1 MGESMRRFWGGPL
14 RLTLI
19 ALVVCIVIELVVVC
33 LDLPALWDVRLS
45 RAASMAQLL
54 SLVAVALAVPQLV
67 AMRDEQQRLN
77 AQLSRQPDIQV
88 GFASGGVWPP
98 AGLEDRYDAEMH
110 WLVPESRSGNI
121 VVPIKTWN
129 RGTDSARELEW
140 TFRFPRGT
148 EILRAE
154 WDAAVLTED
163 DEQQVVRDRRTWLH
177 PADLQVHKITVR
189 LRPSD
194 SPDRERTVPIQVT
207 VAMQGAARVVRDL
220 VLIARGP

>member
-1 MGESMRRFWGGPL
+1 MRRFWGGPL

-19 ALVVCIVIELVVVC
+19 VLMVCIVIELAVVC
-33 LDLPALWDVRLS
+33 LDLPASWDVRLS

-77 AQLSRQPDIQV
+77 AQLSKQPDIQV
-88 GFASGGVWPP
+88 GFASGGAWPP
-98 AGLEDRYDAEMH
+98 AGLEDRHDAETH
-110 WLVPESRSGNI
+110 WQVGESRSGSI

-148 EILRAE
+148 EILRTE
-154 WDAAVLTED
+154 WGAAVSPED
-163 DEQQVVRDRRTWLH
+163 NGQHVVRDRRTWLH
-177 PADLQVHKITVR
+177 PEDLQVHKITVR
-189 LRPSD
+189 LRPLDPSGQ
-194 SPDRERTVPIQVT
+194 ERAVPIQVT
-207 VAMQGAARVVRDL
+207 VAMQGAPRVTREL
-220 VLIARGP
+220 VLVAQGPWR

>member
-1 MGESMRRFWGGPL
+1 MKRSWRDPL
-14 RLTLI
+14 VLSLI

-33 LDLPALWDVRLS
+33 LDLPASWDVRLS

-54 SLVAVALAVPQLV
+54 SLVAIALAFPQLM
-67 AMRDEQQRLN
+67 AMRDEQRRLN
-77 AQLSRQPDIQV
+77 AQLSKHPDIQV
-88 GFASGGVWPP
+88 GFASGGTWPP
-98 AGLEDRYDAEMH
+98 AGLEDQHDAETH
-110 WLVPESRSGNI
+110 WQVGESRSGSI

-148 EILRAE
+148 EVLRTE
-154 WDAAVLTED
+154 WDAAVSPED

-177 PADLQVHKITVR
+177 PEDLQVHKITVR

-194 SPDRERTVPIQVT
+194 PSDRERTVPIQVT
-207 VAMQGAARVVRDL
+207 VAMQGAPRVVREL
-220 VLIARGP
+220 VLVVRGPWR